1 MTNGSSMKVEST
13 AECFLQYFDL
23 HYTIIGLENLFSV
36 FLGVAVLHRFYCTCI
51 SDKAH
56 NLRGRRW
63 VEPASEDQVN
73 AIPEVPAGWDGE
85 YGNLVI
91 VLKFLTLFTFSS
103 QRQCG
108 LSGLKF
114 TKYLSE

>member
-1 MTNGSSMKVEST
+1 M
-13 AECFLQYFDL
+13 
-23 HYTIIGLENLFSV
+23 
-36 FLGVAVLHRFYCTCI
+36 AVLHRFYCTCI

-85 YGNLVI
+85 YGNCSKISNTFHFQFSKAVWAIRAEIHKILVRI
-91 VLKFLTLFTFSS
+91 ANREDPVQTASS
-103 QRQCG
+103 AA
-108 LSGLKF
+108 F
-114 TKYLSE
+114 